1 MMHLTEWI
9 GRAFRKFGT
18 EILERQGIKGIWI
31 DVGAHHGEVTL
42 GYANHNPGLRIY
54 AFEPN
59 LRAAAKLFGLAP
71 NYVVIPMAVAE
82 TDGCANFHLNA
93 FEASSSLLSLD
104 QQAVKSWVRGELL
117 REVGTVSV
125 PTVRLDTFMKA
136 MGINRIDFLKVD
148 AQGMDLAVIRSAG
161 DRIRDITKIV
171 VEVSIASA
179 PVYLNSPTKN
189 EVISFLKDTGFSLL
203 GAEKQSSD
211 QEEDLT
217 FVRS

>member
-1 MMHLTEWI
+1 MPLTEWI
-9 GRAFRKFGT
+9 GRALRKFGT
-18 EILERQGIKGIWI
+18 EILSTRGIRGIWI

-82 TDGCANFHLNA
+82 SDGCADFHLNS

-104 QQAVKSWVRGELL
+104 HQAVKSWVRGELL
-117 REVGTVSV
+117 KEVGTVTV
-125 PTVRLDTFMKA
+125 PTVRLDTFMEA
-136 MGINRIDFLKVD
+136 MCINTVDFLKVD

-161 DRIRDITKIV
+161 DRIRDITKITL
-171 VEVSIASA
+171 EVSIAPA
-179 PVYLNSPTKN
+179 PVYINSPTKE
-189 EVISFLKDTGFSLL
+189 EVISFLKSAGFSLVS
-203 GAEKQSSD
+203 AEKQSFD

>member
-1 MMHLTEWI
+1 MPLTEWI
-9 GRAFRKFGT
+9 GRALRKFGT
-18 EILERQGIKGIWI
+18 EILSSRGIRGIWI

-82 TDGCANFHLNA
+82 SDGCADFHLNA
-93 FEASSSLLSLD
+93 FEASSSLLRLD

-117 REVGTVSV
+117 REEETVRV
-125 PTVRLDTFMKA
+125 PTIRLDTFMNA
-136 MGINRIDFLKVD
+136 MQINRVDFLKVD
-148 AQGMDLAVIRSAG
+148 AQGMDLAVIKSAG
-161 DRIRDITKIV
+161 DRIRDIIKITT
-171 VEVSIASA
+171 EVSIAPA
-179 PVYLNSPTKN
+179 PVYQNSPSKE
-189 EVISFLKDTGFSLL
+189 EVIAFLKDAGFSPA
-203 GAEKQSSD
+203 GVEMQSSD
-211 QEEDLT
+211 QEENLT